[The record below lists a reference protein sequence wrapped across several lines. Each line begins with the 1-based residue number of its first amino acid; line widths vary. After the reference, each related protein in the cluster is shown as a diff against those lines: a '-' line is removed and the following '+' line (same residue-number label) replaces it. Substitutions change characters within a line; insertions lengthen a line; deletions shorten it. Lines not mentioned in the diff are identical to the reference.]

1 MRLNGKLSNQLSG
14 WLGRHKL
21 RTVLVVP
28 FVLQIF
34 GAVGLVGYFSF
45 RNGQLA
51 VQELANQ
58 RMQEVE
64 SRISERLEIYF
75 EAPHQVNQINQA
87 ALDLGQLDVNNLE
100 SMERH
105 FWQQSQIFDLVSY
118 IQFGRRNGEFVG
130 LAVNDD
136 GSFTYQVTE
145 GTGALQTYSINR
157 QGDRTALLET
167 SPDFDP
173 RNRPW
178 YKTPEKA
185 NKPAWTDIYA
195 WVNPPTLAITLGQP
209 FYDSVGQFQGILATD
224 LTIAQISDFLRTLK
238 LGKSSRLLIVERSGE
253 LVATSADENP
263 FSIGGGKPERLAAL
277 DSQDPL
283 TRKTMQH
290 LLDHFG
296 RLNTITEAQQLTFK
310 ASGETH
316 FLHINPLEDE
326 HGLDWLSVVVVPE
339 SNFMAQTHANTR
351 TTLLL
356 TAGVVAIA
364 TLVGILRARWVIGPV
379 LRLNTAAQKLAAGDF
394 EQQVDLKRSDELGE
408 LARSFNH
415 MAMELQI
422 AFQEQSVLFT
432 SLSESE
438 QALAE
443 YNRTLEQQ
451 VQQRTEELVQAEK
464 MAALGQLTAGVAH
477 EINTPLGAIR
487 AAETNITAALEQT
500 LVLLPMLL
508 QTLSEAQLT
517 AFFKLLE
524 EAQRPRA
531 MLSSREE
538 RQLKRQLKTDLQALG
553 IEAPTP
559 IASTLSKMGIQADLA
574 PFREIFSAS
583 NCDRILEVA
592 YDLSVIR
599 NNASNINLAVER
611 AAKIVFAL
619 KSYVRQDV
627 SSQKVKASIPETI
640 ETVLTLYHNQ
650 IKQGTEVSR
659 NYQPV
664 PDIYCYPDEL
674 AQVWTNL
681 IHNALQAMEYK
692 GSLDIEILEENQQ
705 IVVGVTDSGSGIPP
719 ELQEQIFKPFFTT
732 KPMGEGSGLGLDIV
746 RKILDKHEGRVEVKS
761 RPGHTKFSIYL
772 PIKKAA

>member
-1 MRLNGKLSNQLSG
+1 MPLNGKLSG
-14 WLGRHKL
+14 WIGRHKL

-28 FVLQIF
+28 FVLQVF

-51 VQELANQ
+51 VQELANK

-64 SRISERLEIYF
+64 GRISQRLETYF
-75 EAPHQVNQINQA
+75 EAPHQINQINQA
-87 ALDLGQLDVNNLE
+87 ALDLGQLDANNLQ

-105 FWQQSQIFDLVSY
+105 FWRQSQVFDLVSY
-118 IQFGRRNGEFVG
+118 IQFGGRNGEFIG
-130 LAVNDD
+130 LAINDD

-145 GTGALQTYSINR
+145 GTGALQTYGIND
-157 QGDRTALLET
+157 QGNRKSLLET

-178 YKTPEKA
+178 YVTPAKA
-185 NKPAWTDIYA
+185 RKPAWTEIYA

-209 FYDSVGQFQGILATD
+209 FYDSVDQFQGILATD
-224 LTIAQISDFLRTLK
+224 LTIAQISEFLRTLK
-238 LGKSSRLLIVERSGE
+238 LGESSRLLIVERSGE
-253 LVATSADENP
+253 LVATSADEKP
-263 FSIGGGKPERLAAL
+263 FLLQSGKPKRLAAL
-277 DSQDPL
+277 DSQDAL
-283 TRKTMQH
+283 TQKTMQH
-290 LLDHFG
+290 LLEHFG
-296 RLNTITEAQQLTFK
+296 RLNTIKETQQLMFK
-310 ASGETH
+310 VSGEKF
-316 FLHINPLEDE
+316 FLHVDPLQDE

-351 TTLLL
+351 TTLVL
-356 TAGVVAIA
+356 TFVVVAIA
-364 TLVGILRARWVIGPV
+364 ILVGTLRARWVVSPI

-408 LARSFNH
+408 LARSFNS
-415 MAMELQI
+415 MAMELQT
-422 AFQEQSVLFT
+422 AFEEQHVMLT
-432 SLSESE
+432 SLAKNE
-438 QALAE
+438 QELAE

-451 VQQRTEELVQAEK
+451 VQQRTQELVQAEK

-500 LVLLPMLL
+500 LLLLPTLL
-508 QTLSEAQLT
+508 QTLSEPQLT
-517 AFFKLLE
+517 AFLKLLE
-524 EAQRPRA
+524 DAHHQRA
-531 MLSSREE
+531 ILSSREE
-538 RQLKRQLKTDLQALG
+538 RQLKRQLKNDLEALG
-553 IEAPTP
+553 IESPTP
-559 IASTLSKMGIQADLA
+559 IASTLSKMGIKADLET
-574 PFREIFSAS
+574 FREIFAAP

-627 SSQKVKASIPETI
+627 AIQKVKASIPDTI

-650 IKQGTEVSR
+650 IKQGTEISK

-664 PDIYCYPDEL
+664 PDIYCYPEEL

-681 IHNALQAMEYK
+681 IHNGLQAMDYK
-692 GSLDIEILEENQQ
+692 GSLGIEIFEDNQQ
-705 IVVGVTDSGSGIPP
+705 IVIGITDSGSGIPP
-719 ELQEQIFKPFFTT
+719 EIQEQIFKPFFTT

-746 RKILDKHEGRVEVKS
+746 RKILDKHEGRVDVES
-761 RPGHTKFSIYL
+761 QPGHTKFSIYL
-772 PIKKAA
+772 PIVLDA